1 MANVS
6 SMIATS
12 SSPASHAAIDQALAE
27 LQLGAQRLAASS
39 LEERINWAQS
49 CIAAINATAHE
60 WVEAACQ
67 AKRIPAG
74 SAARAE
80 EILVGPV
87 SVARYLRLIIATLDE
102 LRTQPQPR
110 LPGAPRVVHGQIR
123 VPTFPTRALYDA
135 ILFRGLT
142 AETWLEPDAALDNLC
157 GDASARLARRT
168 PPTPHVALV
177 LGAGNVSAIPVTDAL
192 TMILQNDAAVLL
204 KMNPVNDYLGPIFER
219 ALRPLIAA
227 GCLRLVYGGAEV
239 GGYAIHHDAVDSVHI
254 TGSTAS
260 HDAIVW
266 GADPAE
272 RRERQAANNPLVTK
286 PVTSELGNVTPWA
299 IVPGDY
305 SDAQLQSQAESI
317 AASIANNAS
326 FNCIATKM
334 LITWKR
340 WPARQRFLDRL
351 HSILERIP
359 ARYAYYPG
367 AMERFAEFSGQSAAQ
382 ENQGRLPWT
391 VRRDLDPAADAHLF
405 QRESFVCVA
414 GETALDADTPLQFME
429 RAVDFMNDQL
439 WGTLAAAITI
449 PEEIRRDHPAELDAA
464 LRRLRYGS
472 IGVNQWPGIAYAL
485 MSPPWGGF
493 PGANLADVQSGRG
506 FVHNTYL
513 LDRPQKTVLRA
524 PLTMFPKPSWFSTH
538 RRPEPLAWELC
549 ELYCRPSLWKLPGLF
564 NQALRG

>member
-1 MANVS
+1 MPNHPP
-6 SMIATS
+6 T
-12 SSPASHAAIDQALAE
+12 SHAAIDQALAE

-39 LEERINWAQS
+39 LAERISWAQS
-49 CIAAINATAHE
+49 CIAAIDATAHE

-80 EILVGPV
+80 EILVGPF
-87 SVARYLRLIIATLDE
+87 SVARYLRLTIATLDE
-102 LRTQPQPR
+102 LRTRPQPR

-123 VPTFPTRALYDA
+123 VPTFPTRHLYDA
-135 ILFRGLT
+135 ILFRGMT
-142 AETWLEPDAALDNLC
+142 ADTWLEPDAALDNLC
-157 GDASARLARRT
+157 GDAPDRLARRT
-168 PPTPHVALV
+168 PPTPHLALV

-219 ALRPLIAA
+219 ALRPLIDA

-239 GGYAIHHDAVDSVHI
+239 GAYAIDHAAVDSVHI

-305 SDAQLQSQAESI
+305 TDAQLHSQAESI

-340 WPARQRFLDRL
+340 WSARERFLDL
-351 HSILERIP
+351 VNSILERIP
-359 ARYAYYPG
+359 PRYAYYPG
-367 AMERFAEFSGQSAAQ
+367 APERFAAFSGQPAPQQSDGQ
-382 ENQGRLPWT
+382 LPWV
-391 VRRDLDPAADAHLF
+391 VRRDVTPDADARLF
-405 QRESFVCVA
+405 QQESFVCVA
-414 GETALDADTPLQFME
+414 GETALDADSPLEFLEQ
-429 RAVDFMNDQL
+429 AVDFMNNQL

-449 PEEIRRDHPAELDAA
+449 PEQVRRHHDAELDAA

-472 IGVNQWPGIAYAL
+472 IGINQWPGVAYAL
-485 MSPPWGGF
+485 MSPPWGAF
-493 PGANLADVQSGRG
+493 PGASLANVQSGRG
-506 FVHNTYL
+506 FVHNTCL

-538 RRPEPLAWELC
+538 RRPEPLAWKLC
-549 ELYCRPSLWKLPGLF
+549 ELYCRPSLWRLPGIF

>member
-1 MANVS
+1 MTNHP
-6 SMIATS
+6 
-12 SSPASHAAIDQALAE
+12 PASHAAIDQALAE

-39 LEERINWAQS
+39 LAERIAWAES
-49 CIAAINATAHE
+49 CIAAIDATAHQ

-80 EILVGPV
+80 EILVGPF
-87 SVARYLRLIIATLDE
+87 SVARYLRLAIATLDD
-102 LRTQPQPR
+102 LRTRPQPR

-123 VPTFPTRALYDA
+123 VPTFPTRQLYDA
-135 ILFRGLT
+135 ILFRGMT

-157 GDASARLARRT
+157 GDAPDRLARRT
-168 PPTPHVALV
+168 PPKPHVALV

-219 ALRPLIAA
+219 ALRPLIDA
-227 GCLRLVYGGAEV
+227 GCLRLAYGGAEV
-239 GGYAIHHDAVDSVHI
+239 GAYAIHHEVVDSIHI

-305 SDAQLQSQAESI
+305 TDAQLHSQAESI

-334 LITWKR
+334 LITWKH
-340 WPARQRFLDRL
+340 WPARERFLDL
-351 HSILERIP
+351 VNSILQRIP
-359 ARYAYYPG
+359 PRYAYYPG
-367 AMERFAEFSGQSAAQ
+367 AAERFAEFSGQPAPPQ
-382 ENQGRLPWT
+382 RDGQLPW
-391 VRRDLDPAADAHLF
+391 VIRRDVTPAANARLF
-405 QRESFVCVA
+405 QQESFVCVA
-414 GETALDADTPLQFME
+414 GETALDAATPLEFLKL
-429 RAVDFMNDQL
+429 AVDFMNDQL

-449 PEEIRRDHPAELDAA
+449 PERVRRDHADELDAA

-472 IGVNQWPGIAYAL
+472 IGVNGWPGVAYAL
-485 MSPPWGGF
+485 MSPPWGAF
-493 PGANLADVQSGRG
+493 PGATLANVQSGRG
-506 FVHNTYL
+506 FVHNTCL

-538 RRPEPLAWELC
+538 RRPEPLAWKLC
-549 ELYCRPSLWKLPGLF
+549 QLYCRPSLWRLPGVF

>member
-1 MANVS
+1 MTNHP
-6 SMIATS
+6 
-12 SSPASHAAIDQALAE
+12 PASHAAVDQALAE
-27 LQLGAQRLAASS
+27 LQLGASRLTASS
-39 LEERINWAQS
+39 LDERIRWAQS
-49 CIAAINATAHE
+49 CIAAIDATAHE

-80 EILVGPV
+80 EILVGPF
-87 SVARYLRLIIATLDE
+87 SVARYLRLAIATLDE
-102 LRTQPQPR
+102 LRTRPQPR

-123 VPTFPTRALYDA
+123 VPTFPTRHLYDA
-135 ILFRGLT
+135 ILFRGMT
-142 AETWLEPDAALDNLC
+142 AETWLEPDASLDSLF
-157 GDASARLARRT
+157 GDAPDRLARRT
-168 PPTPHVALV
+168 TPTPHVTLV

-219 ALRPLIAA
+219 ALRPLIDA

-239 GGYAIHHDAVDSVHI
+239 GAYAIHHAAVESIHI

-266 GADPAE
+266 GADPNE

-305 SDAQLQSQAESI
+305 TDAQLHSQAESI

-334 LITWKR
+334 LITWQR
-340 WPARQRFLDRL
+340 WPARERFLDL
-351 HSILERIP
+351 VNSILQRIP
-359 ARYAYYPG
+359 PRYAYYPG
-367 AMERFAEFSGQSAAQ
+367 AAERFAAFSGQPAPQQSDGQ
-382 ENQGRLPWT
+382 LPWV
-391 VRRDLDPAADAHLF
+391 VRRDVTPSADARLF
-405 QRESFVCVA
+405 QQESFVCVA
-414 GETALDADTPLQFME
+414 GETALDAATPLEFLE
-429 RAVDFMNDQL
+429 RAVDFMNDEL

-449 PEEIRRDHPAELDAA
+449 PEEIRRDHAEELDAA

-472 IGVNQWPGIAYAL
+472 IGVNQWPGVAYAL
-485 MSPPWGGF
+485 MSPPWGAF
-493 PGANLADVQSGRG
+493 PGASLADVQSGRG
-506 FVHNTYL
+506 FVHNTCL

-538 RRPEPLAWELC
+538 RRPEPLAWKLC